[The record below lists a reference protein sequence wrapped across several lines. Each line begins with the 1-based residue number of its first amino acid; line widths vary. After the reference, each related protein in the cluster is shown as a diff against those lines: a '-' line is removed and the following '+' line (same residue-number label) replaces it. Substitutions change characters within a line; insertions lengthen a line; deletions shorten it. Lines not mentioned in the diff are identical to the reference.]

1 MSSATTNQHPDVE
14 LAETRKGSPVQ
25 PEAKSASHSPEVVHH
40 LDDDN
45 SAIFFQTH
53 LSDVRLLRD
62 PKTPLVRR
70 NSIRSMLSTNELEE
84 LGDLESPSPETEIQ
98 KAAKQI
104 FTAWDLGGDG
114 YITIEE
120 IVSCSGLDRDF
131 AISLSRVLGEH
142 SVDDVIDLESLTEC
156 IRVLKIGTREEK
168 VRLLFTFMDSD
179 ESGTISYAEA
189 KRYLS
194 IVGEQGLE
202 KLGFVD
208 VAGKERA
215 LTYENLLM
223 LFQNSGRG
231 DAAIGIFCNQV
242 LQLLSKHKTIQRG
255 RSQLLVLPEDGIVS
269 CSGHAYDMVKEVIGN
284 NASKEKLFTYALVLL
299 QMMFWLINFFYYKNR
314 DMPLAFCIA
323 KGFGLNLRVITLALY
338 FTMMRRTMGILYSFS
353 LLQPFIP
360 MGFNIQ
366 VHSFLGFSMVFHA
379 LGHTMGHIAFHEMYW
394 HAGFQGLFTQKS
406 LLHDGNWSER
416 GKGDAITGFILMTIL
431 LLMAITALYR
441 GKGSEYYRRFFL
453 THYLYNAWP
462 VFIFMHV
469 PDLWPYFLSITAA
482 IALERAYDFFFMTFF
497 STLEASRACSN
508 GVTFLSVPRR
518 RETYPGS
525 YYRIKVPAISKTEW
539 HPFSLASG
547 VNSHHLT
554 FFVAS
559 SGDWTKALYKIVS
572 DEELRKKT
580 MVMVQGPFYAPAKS
594 ATNFSTHVTLLVASG
609 IGITPFFSVMATKVA
624 DELSYEGD
632 SEVYASLFKEELTH
646 RGSSVTT
653 VKALKMMSLHTPPVV
668 NAELEELRVVWMIR
682 DCGEL
687 LFYLDYVHQL
697 VKTQSSLSRHVV
709 YVDVYLTGLGKTSDP
724 VYMVAQTLFML
735 TVSDLTSKYMNIHF
749 GRPDMPRI
757 FKGITPSQV
766 YYCGGPVMQNVL
778 TKLCRSSGAHFHPE
792 DFDAGTTF
800 VQNIEKFFTV
810 RQKKAALAAVKKDA
824 LKRRNSQADLHTPS
838 LSRRRSAS
846 LSKADKDTSHPEE
859 KPAASPANDAVTNPA
874 PVTISA
880 ECPVSV

>member
-1 MSSATTNQHPDVE
+1 
-14 LAETRKGSPVQ
+14 
-25 PEAKSASHSPEVVHH
+25 
-40 LDDDN
+40 
-45 SAIFFQTH
+45 
-53 LSDVRLLRD
+53 
-62 PKTPLVRR
+62 
-70 NSIRSMLSTNELEE
+70 MLSADELSEME
-84 LGDLESPSPETEIQ
+84 VEGDLESQSPESDIRR
-98 KAAKQI
+98 KAKEI

-114 YITIEE
+114 LITVEE
-120 IVSCSGLDRDF
+120 IVLCSGLDEKF
-131 AISLSRVLGEH
+131 AISLGRVLGEVNGNDT
-142 SVDDVIDLESLTEC
+142 VDLHSLTEC
-156 IRVLKIGTREEK
+156 IRVLRNGTKEEK

-179 ESGTISYAEA
+179 RNGAITYSEA
-189 KRYLS
+189 KQFLAM
-194 IVGEQGLE
+194 VGEQGLA

-208 VAGKERA
+208 NGGGGKRD
-215 LTYENLLM
+215 LKYEDLLM

-231 DAAIGIFCNQV
+231 DAAIGIFCDQV
-242 LQLLSKHKTIQRG
+242 MQILGKRKAIKRGVSGYFARPDDAIATCSSTTLS
-255 RSQLLVLPEDGIVS
+255 
-269 CSGHAYDMVKEVIGN
+269 AVKEVIGN
-284 NASKEKLFTYALVLL
+284 NASKEQLFLYGLVLL

-314 DMPLAFCIA
+314 GMPLSFCIA
-323 KGFGLNLRVITLALY
+323 KGFGLNLRVITLAMY

-379 LGHTMGHIAFHEMYW
+379 LGHMCGHIAFHEIHW
-394 HAGFQGLFTQKS
+394 HAGFDGLFTQKS
-406 LLHDGNWSER
+406 LLRNNSWAER
-416 GKGDAITGFILMTIL
+416 GKGDAVTGYIL
-431 LLMAITALYR
+431 LGILFLMAGTALYR
-441 GKGSEYYRRFFL
+441 GKGSEYYRTFFL
-453 THYLYNAWP
+453 THYLYNTWP
-462 VFIFMHV
+462 VFIFLHV
-469 PDLWPYFLSITAA
+469 PDLWPYFLAITGAFV
-482 IALERAYDFFFMTFF
+482 LERAYDFFYMTFF
-497 STLEASRACSN
+497 STLESSRACSN

-547 VNSHHLT
+547 ASSHHLT
-554 FFVAS
+554 FFVGS

-572 DEELRKKT
+572 DEELRKNT

-594 ATNFSTHVTLLVASG
+594 ATKFSTHVTLLVASG

-632 SEVYASLFKEELTH
+632 KDIYASLFKEDVTH
-646 RGSSVTT
+646 RGSSVSTT
-653 VKALKMMSLHTPPVV
+653 KALKNMSLHTPSVV
-668 NAELEELRVVWMIR
+668 NSELEELRVVWMIR

-697 VKTQSSLSRHVV
+697 VKQQNSLSRHVV

-757 FKGITPSQV
+757 FKGVTPNQV
-766 YYCGGPVMQNVL
+766 YYCGGTIMQNVL
-778 TKLCRSSGAHFHPE
+778 TKLCREVGAKFHPE

-810 RQKKAALAAVKKDA
+810 RQKEAARVAVKREV
-824 LKRRNSQADLHTPS
+824 LKRRLSMSDINGPSGLSLPRSNSGTYAAAPT
-838 LSRRRSAS
+838 AE
-846 LSKADKDTSHPEE
+846 KKDNEE
-859 KPAASPANDAVTNPA
+859 GTAPPGIVPGDHAAAAASTAV
-874 PVTISA
+874 PV
-880 ECPVSV
+880 VDV